1 MGVDSESPGSG
12 KEPAVLVVGGGVGGL
27 AAAERLA
34 DQARVTLY
42 ERQHYD
48 DKRVNC
54 GEAIND
60 TTLLPLDPT
69 PENGFVNDIDGFEL
83 LIHADTDS
91 GPEREPLATA
101 RLHCPPGYICDRN
114 VVERR
119 WAQRLAERGVEI
131 RDGEALRTHEYRDLL
146 DDNEYDYIIDST
158 GQPSL
163 TLRALDREP
172 AYTGDMVALNAEV
185 EGDFSAYEKLPRIF
199 FEGYVGYAWVFPK
212 SDSRANIG
220 IGWAGDQ
227 RPDHYFSAFE
237 HACLRNDLPVPPR
250 TAVNIDTIPRGPSL
264 GPDRLAL
271 PEKRVFLTG
280 DAAGI
285 ANRYQGEGICQA
297 IRSAYLLTDL
307 IDSGREAEYGA
318 RLYASMKSEY
328 RLAHLMRGVWVE
340 HEDPTLLA
348 AVARTLDGLTI
359 EQITR
364 EPRVVYRRLLRRP
377 TLATRVLGNRGML
390 RRCVAAYTNT
400 WEYSPQERHS

>member
-1 MGVDSESPGSG
+1 MGVDSESPG
-12 KEPAVLVVGGGVGGL
+12 EPAVLVVGGAVAGL

-34 DQARVTLY
+34 DRARVTLY

-60 TTLLPLDPT
+60 TTLLPLDPI

-83 LIHADTDS
+83 FVHADTDS
-91 GPEREPLATA
+91 RHEREPLATA
-101 RLHCPPGYICDRN
+101 RLRCPPGYICDRS

-119 WAQRLAERGVEI
+119 WAQRLDRRGVEI
-131 RDGEALRTHEYRDLL
+131 RDGEALRTHEYRELL
-146 DDNEYDYIIDST
+146 DDNEYDYVIDAT

-163 TLRALDREP
+163 TLRALDRET

-185 EGDFSAYEKLPRIF
+185 EGDFSAYEKQPRIF
-199 FEGYVGYAWVFPK
+199 FEGYVGYAWAFPK
-212 SDSRANIG
+212 SDSRANVG
-220 IGWAGDQ
+220 IGWAGEQ
-227 RPDHYFSAFE
+227 RPDHYVSAFE
-237 HACLRNDLPVPPR
+237 HACRRNGLPVPAR

-264 GPDRLAL
+264 APGRLAL

-297 IRSAYLLTDL
+297 IRSAYLLADL
-307 IDSGREAEYGA
+307 IDSNREAEYGE
-318 RLYASMKSEY
+318 RMYASMKPEF

-340 HEDPTLLA
+340 HEDPHLLA
-348 AVARTLDGLTI
+348 AVARALDGLTI

-364 EPRVVYRRLLRRP
+364 EPRTVYRRLLRRP
-377 TLATRVLGNRGML
+377 TLAGRVLANRGML
-390 RRCVAAYTNT
+390 RRCVDAYSDT
-400 WEYSPQERHS
+400 WEYSY